1 MIPFEKEASLNETEE
16 YVEGLLRSQWDYV
29 VRSTPGVREDLE
41 GRFPQLSEEVSRR
54 IVDDSDSKFSNVF
67 RPGVPDFLAFDDSG
81 DYLFV
86 EAKSESDNLRH
97 SQLKWLRDF
106 SGVNVE
112 IWFADTG
119 RDVEKLE
126 ASELNS
132 LGFQDVKKDSSD
144 RKVEEGLKV
153 EVPEELSVIVGL
165 EQGDSVK
172 WRLKSSDEL
181 ILDIR

>member
-1 MIPFEKEASLNETEE
+1 MIPFEEEASLTETEG

-29 VRSTPGVREDLE
+29 VRSTPGVKEDLE
-41 GRFPQLSEEVSRR
+41 GKFPELSSEVSRR
-54 IVDDSDSKFSNVF
+54 IVDDSDSRFSNIF
-67 RPGVPDFLAFDDSG
+67 RPGVPDFMAFDDSG

-112 IWFADTG
+112 IWFADSD
-119 RDVEKLE
+119 RDVEKLGE
-126 ASELNS
+126 EELNS
-132 LGFQDVKKDSSD
+132 YGFQDVKKDSSD

-153 EVPEELSVIVGL
+153 ELPEDFSAILGL
-165 EQGDSVK
+165 EEGDSVN

-181 ILDIR
+181 ILDTR